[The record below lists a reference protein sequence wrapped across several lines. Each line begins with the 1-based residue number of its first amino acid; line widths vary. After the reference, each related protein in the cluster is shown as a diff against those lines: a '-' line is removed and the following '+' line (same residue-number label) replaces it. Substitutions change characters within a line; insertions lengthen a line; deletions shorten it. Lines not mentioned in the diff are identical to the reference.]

1 MKIEQRNNAIKL
13 RQNGQSINSI
23 AKELNVSKSS
33 VSIWVKD
40 IILTDKQKEK
50 FINDKKPFLKIL
62 SSEYVTKCRLE
73 RLKYQNEGR
82 LKAKEK
88 EIEHAIM
95 CMLYWGEGEK
105 SRNVVCMSNSD
116 IFLLKLFLNYIR
128 KYFKVINK
136 DISIYINTHTG
147 NGLSKEEIEKYW
159 LDGLNLTKESLRK
172 TTFNNYSIYSKKK
185 KVGKLLYGTCRVVI
199 CKTSIVQHIYG
210 AIQEYGNFY
219 NNNWLNKK

>member
-1 MKIEQRNNAIKL
+1 MKLEEKNNAIKL
-13 RQNGQSINSI
+13 RQDGKSINVI

-33 VSIWVKD
+33 VSKWVID
-40 IILTDKQKEK
+40 IKLTDEQKRKFNEKQYPRLTK
-50 FINDKKPFLKIL
+50 L
-62 SSEYVTKCRLE
+62 STDYTIKCRLE

-88 EIEHAIM
+88 EVEHAMM

-136 DISIYINTHTG
+136 DISISINTHTG

-159 LDGLNLTKESLRK
+159 LDGLDLTKESLRK
-172 TTFNNYSIYSKKK
+172 TIFNNYSIYSKKK
-185 KVGKLLYGTCRVVI
+185 KIGKLLYGTCRIVI

-210 AIQEYGNFY
+210 AIQEYGNFE